1 MSLVTS
7 CLHSCTFGSF
17 QPGRL
22 LFDIQ
27 SHTEC
32 FRVYGER
39 CLSKGKEFWQW
50 YSSLPDTQLLG
61 PSCPRAGRRQV
72 PAPGLGRAPQPLL
85 SSPIFPLLCALG
97 VTADTWDVTFW
108 HTRLWGSSGAG
119 VGASTWL
126 SQPGTCQTKFHSWLG
141 VKLGLRTDLDQS
153 DLLKSNDNVCL
164 SGAYWTGHAPRQVPG
179 TEASAAKL
187 GGRQVAVLD
196 PPPCLQICRSLCLL
210 TFEQIVLMQMGYF
223 ALFWVSYMHEDY

>member
-1 MSLVTS
+1 MTS

-17 QPGRL
+17 QPGEIAFWYTKSHWVLQSLWWKVLKQGKRILAVVFQPSWHTAVGSQLPPCRQEAGAGARL
-22 LFDIQ
+22 
-27 SHTEC
+27 
-32 FRVYGER
+32 
-39 CLSKGKEFWQW
+39 
-50 YSSLPDTQLLG
+50 
-61 PSCPRAGRRQV
+61 
-72 PAPGLGRAPQPLL
+72 GLGTRASAVITHLPLA
-85 SSPIFPLLCALG
+85 LCTWSHSCHLG
-97 VTADTWDVTFW
+97 CRVLTYEAV
-108 HTRLWGSSGAG
+108 GVSGAG

-141 VKLGLRTDLDQS
+141 VRLGLRTDLDQS

-164 SGAYWTGHAPRQVPG
+164 AGAYWTGHAPRQVPG

-196 PPPCLQICRSLCLL
+196 PLPCLQICRSLCLL